1 MYFNNNSHSRQRLA
15 QSTSPSPLGVNV
27 ATVSTTRSGSIDSE
41 DDSLVILSAT
51 TNTATPN
58 AITPQA
64 LEGALPDHDES
75 NDMAEATP
83 NIATSNFDANY
94 LATMGKDT
102 ESIEI
107 RVDNRKRATSLLQRL
122 EGRSESGGILGN
134 LIRLHSLATSD
145 KRAEASRTLEDAQL
159 RKPAPAHLPR
169 NQSWTTLPS
178 MLRTFR
184 TTGPSG
190 PSAIPA
196 DTTVDNERRFSSGA
210 TTPAQGRSYQN
221 LRASV
226 LSGHPISTPST
237 THLPRSISS
246 ARISALMMTPE
257 ALAKNG
263 IIPPPSTQSSLRLD
277 EKFSAGYF
285 ALDKSPGHT
294 PLLDDNSPDGQ
305 QEDDGGRAEL
315 VNKIA
320 DILERQDFLMH
331 LARAW
336 HAFGSPVH
344 RMETNLMEVARYLS
358 IDACFFTVPGLT
370 LISFG
375 DPDTH
380 SSETHIVRASEGYDM
395 HRLEQVNQI
404 SRQVRKG
411 RATVHESIRK
421 IEALLAAPP
430 QYSWYLRVLVC
441 FAQSFCVSATLFQGS
456 WYEALLA
463 GGLGLM
469 IGAAELL
476 GAEHPTLGY
485 LVNVIPPMVVS
496 LVTTLISDHV
506 CFAAVP
512 MAATIN
518 LLPGLSL
525 AMSMLELSSSNII
538 CGAVRL
544 ISATTTSFVLGW
556 SISIGR
562 SLGMAARGW
571 TESAEGFASYSSC
584 SGLSMWWW
592 FLWVPISSVG
602 FSIWFKAHWKRWP
615 ATIVA
620 AAIGLVIQTY
630 CDRIHVLRPISAGI
644 GSFAVGVFSSVYGR
658 VLCSASSADIVFV
671 GIIQLVPGST
681 GVRSFVSLLSDEL
694 SASSLTMSMLST
706 SISIAVGLLLSNGA
720 FYSEHRRFKLGS
732 F

>member
-1 MYFNNNSHSRQRLA
+1 
-15 QSTSPSPLGVNV
+15 
-27 ATVSTTRSGSIDSE
+27 
-41 DDSLVILSAT
+41 
-51 TNTATPN
+51 
-58 AITPQA
+58 
-64 LEGALPDHDES
+64 
-75 NDMAEATP
+75 
-83 NIATSNFDANY
+83 
-94 LATMGKDT
+94 
-102 ESIEI
+102 
-107 RVDNRKRATSLLQRL
+107 
-122 EGRSESGGILGN
+122 
-134 LIRLHSLATSD
+134 
-145 KRAEASRTLEDAQL
+145 
-159 RKPAPAHLPR
+159 
-169 NQSWTTLPS
+169 
-178 MLRTFR
+178 
-184 TTGPSG
+184 
-190 PSAIPA
+190 
-196 DTTVDNERRFSSGA
+196 
-210 TTPAQGRSYQN
+210 
-221 LRASV
+221 
-226 LSGHPISTPST
+226 
-237 THLPRSISS
+237 
-246 ARISALMMTPE
+246 MMTPE

>member
-1 MYFNNNSHSRQRLA
+1 MR
-15 QSTSPSPLGVNV
+15 T
-27 ATVSTTRSGSIDSE
+27 TVS
-41 DDSLVILSAT
+41 A
-51 TNTATPN
+51 N
-58 AITPQA
+58 AAGRDQ
-64 LEGALPDHDES
+64 EGARQSS
-75 NDMAEATP
+75 NPQSAAEIEPKKPSAV
-83 NIATSNFDANY
+83 ATSNFDANY
-94 LATMGKDT
+94 LATLGKDG
-102 ESIEI
+102 ESIELC
-107 RVDNRKRATSLLQRL
+107 VDNNRKRASRLLRRME
-122 EGRSESGGILGN
+122 EGRNTEPSGVLGN
-134 LIRLHSLATSD
+134 LLRFRNIVTANGQSNSPP
-145 KRAEASRTLEDAQL
+145 KPPASVQ
-159 RKPAPAHLPR
+159 LPR
-169 NQSWTTLPS
+169 NQSWTALPN

-184 TTGPSG
+184 HTAEALPENG
-190 PSAIPA
+190 
-196 DTTVDNERRFSSGA
+196 ERRFSSSA
-210 TTPAQGRSYQN
+210 TTPASLQARSYQN
-221 LRASV
+221 LRTGIVGSATSQ
-226 LSGHPISTPST
+226 LPS
-237 THLPRSISS
+237 RNISS

-263 IIPPPSTQSSLRLD
+263 IIPPPSTQSSLLRLD

-285 ALDKSPGHT
+285 ALDRSS
-294 PLLDDNSPDGQ
+294 PLLDEPT
-305 QEDDGGRAEL
+305 DDSRREEL

-344 RMETNLMEVARYLS
+344 RMETNLMEVARYLG

-380 SSETHIVRASEGYDM
+380 SSETHIVRATDGFDM
-395 HRLEQVNQI
+395 YRLEQANQI

-411 RATVHESIRK
+411 RATVHDSIRQ
-421 IEALLAAPP
+421 IEALLAAAA
-430 QYSWYLRVLVC
+430 QYPWYLRVLVC
-441 FAQSFCVSATLFQGS
+441 FAQSFCVSAMLFQGA
-456 WYEALLA
+456 WYESLLA
-463 GGLGLM
+463 GMLGLM
-469 IGAAELL
+469 VGAVELL
-476 GAEHPTLGY
+476 GANHATLGY
-485 LVNVIPPMVVS
+485 LLNVIPPAIVS
-496 LVTTLISDHV
+496 LVTTLLSDRV

-544 ISATTTSFVLGW
+544 ISATMASFVIGW
-556 SISIGR
+556 SISVGR

-571 TESAEGFASYSSC
+571 TEQPLLAGGSSSFSSC

-592 FLWVPISSVG
+592 CLFVPVSSIG
-602 FSIWFKAHWKRWP
+602 FSIWFKVHWKRWP

-620 AAIGLVIQTY
+620 AAIGLVIQTF

-644 GSFAVGVFSSVYGR
+644 GAFAVGVFSAAYGR
-658 VLCSASSADIVFV
+658 VLRSASSADIVFV

-681 GVRSFVSLLSDEL
+681 GVRSFMSLLSEEL

-706 SISIAVGLLLSNGA
+706 AISIAVGLLLSNGA
-720 FYSEHRRFKLGS
+720 MYSELRRFKLGS

>member
-1 MYFNNNSHSRQRLA
+1 MA
-15 QSTSPSPLGVNV
+15 
-27 ATVSTTRSGSIDSE
+27 SG
-41 DDSLVILSAT
+41 
-51 TNTATPN
+51 
-58 AITPQA
+58 
-64 LEGALPDHDES
+64 
-75 NDMAEATP
+75 
-83 NIATSNFDANY
+83 
-94 LATMGKDT
+94 
-102 ESIEI
+102 
-107 RVDNRKRATSLLQRL
+107 
-122 EGRSESGGILGN
+122 
-134 LIRLHSLATSD
+134 D
-145 KRAEASRTLEDAQL
+145 KRAEAVDA
-159 RKPAPAHLPR
+159 RCKKPAPAHLPR
-169 NQSWTTLPS
+169 NQSWTALPN

-184 TTGPSG
+184 STAPSA
-190 PSAIPA
+190 PSAIPTEA
-196 DTTVDNERRFSSGA
+196 TENERRFSSGA
-210 TTPAQGRSYQN
+210 TTPASAQARSYQN
-221 LRASV
+221 LRTSI
-226 LSGHPISTPST
+226 LSGHTAHTAPGTPKLSAVT

-285 ALDKSPGHT
+285 ALDRSPGHT
-294 PLLDDNSPDGQ
+294 PLLDRSDESPQPDT
-305 QEDDGGRAEL
+305 EDRRAEL

-344 RMETNLMEVARYLS
+344 RMETNLMEVARYLG

-411 RATVHESIRK
+411 RGSVHESIRK
-421 IEALLAAPP
+421 IEALLAATP
-430 QYSWYLRVLVC
+430 QYSWYVRVLIC

-456 WYEALLA
+456 WYESLLA
-463 GGLGLM
+463 GALGLM
-469 IGAAELL
+469 VGAVEIL

-485 LVNVIPPMVVS
+485 LLNVIPPMIVS
-496 LVTTLISDHV
+496 IVTTLLSDRV

-544 ISATTTSFVLGW
+544 ISATMTSFVIGW
-556 SISIGR
+556 SISVGR

-571 TESAEGFASYSSC
+571 TEKTEGFSSYSSC
-584 SGLSMWWW
+584 NGLSMWWW
-592 FLWVPISSVG
+592 FLFVPLGSVG
-602 FSIWFKAHWKRWP
+602 FSIWFKVHWRRWP

-644 GSFAVGVFSSVYGR
+644 GSFAVGVFSAVYGR

-681 GVRSFVSLLSDEL
+681 GVRSFVSLLSEEL

-706 SISIAVGLLLSNGA
+706 SISIAVGLLLSNGVM
-720 FYSEHRRFKLGS
+720 YSEHRRFKLGS

>member
-1 MYFNNNSHSRQRLA
+1 
-15 QSTSPSPLGVNV
+15 
-27 ATVSTTRSGSIDSE
+27 
-41 DDSLVILSAT
+41 
-51 TNTATPN
+51 
-58 AITPQA
+58 
-64 LEGALPDHDES
+64 
-75 NDMAEATP
+75 
-83 NIATSNFDANY
+83 
-94 LATMGKDT
+94 
-102 ESIEI
+102 
-107 RVDNRKRATSLLQRL
+107 
-122 EGRSESGGILGN
+122 
-134 LIRLHSLATSD
+134 
-145 KRAEASRTLEDAQL
+145 
-159 RKPAPAHLPR
+159 
-169 NQSWTTLPS
+169 
-178 MLRTFR
+178 
-184 TTGPSG
+184 
-190 PSAIPA
+190 
-196 DTTVDNERRFSSGA
+196 
-210 TTPAQGRSYQN
+210 
-221 LRASV
+221 
-226 LSGHPISTPST
+226 
-237 THLPRSISS
+237 
-246 ARISALMMTPE
+246 MTPE

-285 ALDKSPGHT
+285 ALDRSPGHT
-294 PLLDDNSPDGQ
+294 PLLDGSDERPSSQQQLDG
-305 QEDDGGRAEL
+305 DDDRRAEL

-344 RMETNLMEVARYLS
+344 RMESNLMEVARYLG

-380 SSETHIVRASEGYDM
+380 SSETHIVRASDGYDM

-411 RATVHESIRK
+411 RASVHESIRM
-421 IEALLAAPP
+421 IESLLAAAP
-430 QYSWYLRVLVC
+430 QYSWYVRILIYSV
-441 FAQSFCVSATLFQGS
+441 QSFCVSATLFQGS
-456 WYEALLA
+456 WFEGLLA
-463 GGLGLM
+463 GVLGLM
-469 IGAAELL
+469 VGGAEIL

-485 LVNVIPPMVVS
+485 LLNVIPPMIVS
-496 LVTTLISDHV
+496 LVTTLLSDHV

-544 ISATTTSFVLGW
+544 ISATMTSFAIGW
-556 SISIGR
+556 GISIGR

-571 TESAEGFASYSSC
+571 TENSAGFSSYATC
-584 SGLSMWWW
+584 TGLSMWWW
-592 FLWVPISSVG
+592 FLWIPLSSIG
-602 FSIWFKAHWKRWP
+602 FCIWFRVHWKRWP
-615 ATIVA
+615 ASIVA
-620 AAIGLVIQTY
+620 AAIGLVIQAY
-630 CDRIHVLRPISAGI
+630 SDEILVLRPISAGI
-644 GSFAVGVFSSVYGR
+644 GSFAVGVFSAIYGR
-658 VLCSASSADIVFV
+658 VLGSTSSADIVFV

-681 GVRSFVSLLSDEL
+681 GVRSFISLLSEEL

-720 FYSEHRRFKLGS
+720 TYSEHRRFKLGT